1 MNLLG
6 RRSFVSGLAA
16 TAAVFAAR
24 PARASSA
31 STIRT
36 IAEDERGLT
45 LHLELENAPFPAP
58 GAGYRDDTV
67 IAFVPHHYR
76 YSDREDVSLLV
87 HFHGHSTTA
96 DRAMA
101 AHELREQLDDS
112 KQNAVLLIPQGP
124 VFASDSSCGKLE
136 SPGGLARMIDD
147 ALATL
152 AAPEAR
158 AALGPAAIPEGARP
172 GRVCLSA
179 HSGGYHAAAC
189 SIRAGGVEIHETYL
203 FDALYADQDV
213 FRSWVIAGRGRPQ
226 RTRHKLVSFYTEGT
240 TAVAS
245 RQLCAELTR
254 AGVRCASESVEGTL
268 SRAELTLAEAVFV
281 HTGLWHSEVT
291 YETNAL
297 RDCLFASSLPR
308 HLHATW
314 FARKT
319 GSRPLERRR

>member
-6 RRSFVSGLAA
+6 RRGFLSGLAA
-16 TAAVFAAR
+16 AAAMAATR
-24 PARASSA
+24 RASA
-31 STIRT
+31 STSTVRSMDQ
-36 IAEDERGLT
+36 DERGTT
-45 LHLELENAPFPAP
+45 LHLSLENAPFPAP
-58 GAGYRDDTV
+58 GAGYKDDTV
-67 IAFVPHHYR
+67 IAFVPSHYR
-76 YSDREDVSLLV
+76 YASHEQVSLLV

-101 AHELREQLDDS
+101 AHELRGQLDDS
-112 KQNAVLLIPQGP
+112 KQNAILLVPQGP

-136 SPGGLARMIDD
+136 VPGGLSRMLDD
-147 ALATL
+147 ALAML
-152 AAPEAR
+152 ASREVR
-158 AALGPAAIPEGARP
+158 AALGPAAIPEGAFP

-189 SIRAGGVEIHETYL
+189 GIRAGGVEIHELYL
-203 FDALYADQDV
+203 FDALYADVDV
-213 FRSWVIAGRGRPQ
+213 FKSWVIAGRGRPQ

-240 TAVAS
+240 TATVS
-245 RQLCAELTR
+245 RQLCADLCR
-254 AGVRCASESVEGTL
+254 AGVRCASETVEGTL
-268 SRAELTLAEAVFV
+268 SREEITLAEAVFV

-308 HLHATW
+308 HLRATW

-319 GSRPLERRR
+319 GARPLERRR